1 MSARPPLSR
10 WQEAALQ
17 PRRRYWRRKGIS
29 WREGPW
35 GPQSALLTL
44 GGGQSRAAG
53 ATDRRG
59 LTPQSTARAG
69 PGTGVGA
76 LSPPDPPAFTQV
88 GQAPSWTHS
97 HFSRCS
103 PAGVRE
109 RTREPAEKAQDCPSP
124 AELAPWVQRKVPQHR
139 SLHLNA

>member
-1 MSARPPLSR
+1 M
-10 WQEAALQ
+10 
-17 PRRRYWRRKGIS
+17 S

-35 GPQSALLTL
+35 DPQSTLLTL

-59 LTPQSTARAG
+59 LTPQSIARAS
-69 PGTGVGA
+69 PGTGVEA
-76 LSPPDPPAFTQV
+76 LSPPDPSAFTQV

-103 PAGVRE
+103 PTSHGKNLRSSRE
-109 RTREPAEKAQDCPSP
+109 DSGLCPSP
-124 AELAPWVQRKVPQHR
+124 AELAPWVSVN
-139 SLHLNA
+139 SLSIAFFT